1 MYFHPFRHHQQ
12 FKIMKLDFI
21 KTIIAIAVSG
31 LIAYGFFAFNKNV
44 NKDLL
49 TIGSFIF
56 LVITLTFTIGI
67 NFQLPRTSSLIKT
80 ISIIFFIIALL
91 SNLIF
96 SFVDFKEATYIITNG
111 ILFLIYTLTTY
122 SIGKVKQ

>member
-1 MYFHPFRHHQQ
+1 
-12 FKIMKLDFI
+12 MKLDFI
-21 KTIIAIAVSG
+21 KTIIAFAVSG

-56 LVITLTFTIGI
+56 LVITLTFTVGI